1 MRKILALLTVFFLIV
16 ISCSNTAL
24 SDNFGDFANDNEPEI
39 AKKQLLLESAKI
51 SDIGM
56 QAAKDMLELAFFE
69 NITEAD
75 VARAIEQ
82 AMIAQGSSE
91 YIVAFG
97 VLVMS
102 GEESALPHGDPSN
115 DETDLI
121 LIGEVVVVDL
131 GARYRGYCTDLTRTF
146 FMGPPTEEMMEIY
159 NITLEA
165 AEAGIKAVRAGELA
179 RDVDKAARDV
189 ISGYGYGENF
199 THGLGH
205 GIGVYI
211 HMPPVLSPSSDG
223 ILFQSTDMAVTIEPG
238 IYLSGRWGVRI
249 EDDVMVTRG
258 GSQLIT
264 HCPEDLSDA
273 MLMPE
278 G

>member
-1 MRKILALLTVFFLIV
+1 MRKMSAILIVFLLVV
-16 ISCSNTAL
+16 ISCSNTVQG
-24 SDNFGDFANDNEPEI
+24 DNFGDFGNDNEPEI
-39 AKKQLLLESAKI
+39 AKKQLLFESAKI

-69 NITEAD
+69 NVTEAD
-75 VARAIEQ
+75 VARAIEK
-82 AMIAQGSSE
+82 AMIDSDSSE
-91 YIVAFG
+91 YIEAFG

-121 LIGEVVVVDL
+121 SVGEVVVVDL

-146 FMGPPTEEMMEIY
+146 FMGPPTEEMMEVY

-165 AEAGIKAVRAGELA
+165 HGAGIKAVRAGELA

-189 ISGYGYGENF
+189 ISSYGYGENF

-211 HMPPVLSPSSDG
+211 HMP
-223 ILFQSTDMAVTIEPG
+223 LFGTVTHRGRAV
-238 IYLSGRWGVRI
+238 YR
-249 EDDVMVTRG
+249 
-258 GSQLIT
+258 
-264 HCPEDLSDA
+264 
-273 MLMPE
+273 
-278 G
+278 